1 MPHRCV
7 RCGKFY
13 PNASEAFLNGCECG
27 SRFFFFVREEHLQ
40 QMKQLEELPLQMT
53 QDEKV
58 TMEKEIREI
67 IGVVDDDTPVILDL
81 ESIRVTGDGK
91 FELDLVRLF
100 NEKQPI
106 IYRLEEGKYII
117 DLASTLQRTKKTKQL
132 D

>member
-13 PNASEAFLNGCECG
+13 PSASEAFLTGCECG

-58 TMEKEIREI
+58 TMEKEVREI
-67 IGVVDDDTPVILDL
+67 IGAVDDDIPVILDL

-117 DLASTLQRTKKTKQL
+117 DLAYTLQRTKKKE
-132 D
+132 